1 MWTFVVDHRLYFSHG
16 ICFLFW
22 FIYALSIRVT
32 NVAHHLPFWEQD
44 PSKSFLYTSS
54 QVPSW
59 LLYVLSVL
67 IPLFAIILDHF
78 IHYSPHR
85 KMITGWQVYGL
96 VQCIAIA
103 TAVYNTV
110 KVCVGGLRPN
120 FFYICNYA
128 GFQEAVDTG
137 NFTSYF
143 DQTSSTAVGTL
154 SRCMASHSEI
164 QDAQKSFFSGH
175 AVISFVG
182 LLYTTFLL
190 RRVLLVPAGV
200 WTSAE
205 SLLCTA
211 PLFLASWIS
220 LTRIQDGEHHP
231 VDVVAGTLV
240 GILIAS
246 LVWTTVQNIVKAELK
261 KVSSTPIQSSGNL
274 G

>member
-1 MWTFVVDHRLYFSHG
+1 MQDFKKQLILGILLPILIKLHRLQLVLYRDV
-16 ICFLFW
+16 W
-22 FIYALSIRVT
+22 RVIQR
-32 NVAHHLPFWEQD
+32 F
-44 PSKSFLYTSS
+44 
-54 QVPSW
+54 
-59 LLYVLSVL
+59 
-67 IPLFAIILDHF
+67 
-78 IHYSPHR
+78 
-85 KMITGWQVYGL
+85 KML
-96 VQCIAIA
+96 K
-103 TAVYNTV
+103 N
-110 KVCVGGLRPN
+110 L
-120 FFYICNYA
+120 
-128 GFQEAVDTG
+128 
-137 NFTSYF
+137 
-143 DQTSSTAVGTL
+143 
-154 SRCMASHSEI
+154 
-164 QDAQKSFFSGH
+164 FFSGH